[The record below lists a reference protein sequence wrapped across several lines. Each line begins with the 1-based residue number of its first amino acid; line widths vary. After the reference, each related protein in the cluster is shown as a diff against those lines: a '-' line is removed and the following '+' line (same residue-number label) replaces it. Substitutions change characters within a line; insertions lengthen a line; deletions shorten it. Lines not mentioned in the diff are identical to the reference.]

1 MPNLQQGLRLLLPI
15 VAKKRKH
22 AHYDHVCKLVKEYYR
37 PLVTGEGAN
46 HLIQRF
52 NLREDDEAYQQR
64 LRLTQLIT
72 PAITNTLMAPA
83 RKIPRVRPVV
93 DSVVWKSEDGKAAR
107 AESEKREQELDKAVS
122 KFYGGKSVD
131 HYMGSVLLDQG
142 SIDPNAFCLV
152 LFGDFDNRWE
162 KPKPYPSI
170 IGCEDAW
177 NFEYINGELN
187 WLVVHRDYEYEAT
200 TLAKSR
206 VIGGRIEADALKE
219 PKKTKGH
226 AWWMY
231 TEEHQVMLLQVD
243 KARVPN
249 ALEGVVFDGGGK
261 AVDGAAEVQYQAR
274 NRYWFRASK
283 EELYEV
289 VFYEHKSGFVQAFRL
304 GFVPDQRTKGA
315 TMLSLWN
322 AAMPY
327 LLKGIKA
334 GSELD
339 LSAALH
345 AFLQK
350 LSYDN
355 PCNGWMDPVN
365 KAHVECNRGRA
376 PDGSMCKGCGGSGM
390 QIHRSG
396 QDHITLAMP
405 KAKEDAFDLASLT
418 HYVQLPVEVLEW
430 QDKYVDKLE
439 RACYRSVY
447 NSDRFRPA
455 DASTTTATGD
465 IIDLQSI
472 YDTLKPCA
480 DWYSQSR
487 VLIYRLVASAVVGSE
502 SNAKLEVAHEFPR
515 NMRFET
521 TSERVKLL
529 GELRTSGASNG
540 AMLQVDG
547 AILDDLYVDDP
558 EALKKA
564 KTMCHFNPFVGKSEA
579 TVMALISQ
587 DLATKQDKVL
597 WANEN
602 RVYFECEESE
612 KDKEVGFYDL
622 PRFKQRAIID
632 TVVQG
637 IIDELAE
644 QEEEAAEKMTLG
656 VAPDE
661 EEEEDE
667 PDGGND
673 PTGNDVPPSPGSKA
687 TE

>member
-22 AHYDHVCKLVKEYYR
+22 AHYDHVCKLAKEYYR

-52 NLREDDEAYQQR
+52 NLREDDEAYRQR

-107 AESEKREQELDKAVS
+107 AESEKREQDLDKAVS

-131 HYMGSVLLDQG
+131 HFIGSVLLDQG
-142 SIDPNAFCLV
+142 AIDPNAFCLV
-152 LFGDFDNRWE
+152 LFGDFDNRRE

-177 NFEYINGELN
+177 NFEYLNGELN
-187 WLVVHRDYEYEAT
+187 WLVVHRDYDYEAT

-206 VIGGRIEADALKE
+206 VSGGRIEAEALKE
-219 PKKTKGH
+219 PKKVKGH

-231 TEEHQVMLLQVD
+231 TEQHQVMMLQVD
-243 KARVPN
+243 KARVAN
-249 ALEGVVFDGGGK
+249 ALEGVVFDGAGK
-261 AVDGAAEVQYQAR
+261 AVDGTGAVQYQAR
-274 NRYWFRASK
+274 SKYWFRASK

-289 VFYEHKSGFVQAFRL
+289 VFYEHKSGQAQAFRL
-304 GFVPDQRTKGA
+304 GFVPDHRTKGA

-350 LSYDN
+350 ISYEN

-365 KAHVECNRGRA
+365 KAPVECNMGRA
-376 PDGSMCKGCGGSGM
+376 PDGTMCKGCGGSGM
-390 QIHRSG
+390 QVHRSG

-487 VLIYRLVASAVVGSE
+487 VLIYRLIASAVVGSE
-502 SNAKLEVAHEFPR
+502 SNAQLEVAHEFPR

-564 KTMCHFNPFVGKSEA
+564 KTMSHFNPFVGKSEA

-587 DLATKQDKVL
+587 DLATKEDKVL

-602 RVYFECEESE
+602 RVYFECEESQ

-644 QEEEAAEKMTLG
+644 QEEAAAEKMTLG
-656 VAPDE
+656 VAQDD

-667 PDGGND
+667 PAGGND
-673 PTGNDVPPSPGSKA
+673 PTGKDVPPSPGAKA